1 MSIKYAILGLLH
13 YRDMHGYRIKEHI
26 ERHFGHMWT
35 INYGQLYPA
44 LKSMQEEGL
53 IDMVEVAPSDN
64 GGPNKKLY
72 KITGKGKEAFQGWL
86 HSKPERQ
93 MFLRDPFLMRF
104 LFFGFGDA
112 DKSLQVIDEQIR
124 VYEDQMK
131 MRRQNMSRWRRQE
144 SHVRLIA
151 ELGLSLNEM
160 YLQWLLR
167 AREEIASNMKSKES

>member
-1 MSIKYAILGLLH
+1 
-13 YRDMHGYRIKEHI
+13 
-26 ERHFGHMWT
+26 
-35 INYGQLYPA
+35 
-44 LKSMQEEGL
+44 
-53 IDMVEVAPSDN
+53 
-64 GGPNKKLY
+64 
-72 KITGKGKEAFQGWL
+72 
-86 HSKPERQ
+86 